1 MARSGG
7 GAASGVIWCEVER
20 DCTEPLK
27 GLLVW
32 QALLDGN
39 ATGPNAGKLL
49 YSSALADSRSY
60 SVCNAQSPFLH
71 FATMT
76 GLVAGQQYYYSI
88 DGGKECGVTPP
99 KLFTA
104 PKVVG
109 APAAQTYP
117 FTMLAYADM
126 GISNSEYTAAFIA
139 QKVSARCL
147 RFRDWAA
154 WLAWRAR
161 RAKASPHPP
170 LPAQRTPF
178 LLQVASESV
187 DVIVHAGDIS
197 CSSAGADRGGSAG
210 LGGAP
215 HPHLPTSTPSP
226 TPPVRRR

>member
-1 MARSGG
+1 MGVSWATSNATTPATY
-7 GAASGVIWCEVER
+7 AAYVIY
-20 DCTEPLK
+20 
-27 GLLVW
+27 
-32 QALLDGN
+32 GN
-39 ATGPNAGKLL
+39 ATGPNAGKLV
-49 YSSALADSRSY
+49 YTSKVADSRSY

-161 RAKASPHPP
+161 RAKASPHPHS
-170 LPAQRTPF
+170 LRTALLFSCRWPAS
-178 LLQVASESV
+178 LWM
-187 DVIVHAGDIS
+187 
-197 CSSAGADRGGSAG
+197 
-210 LGGAP
+210 
-215 HPHLPTSTPSP
+215 
-226 TPPVRRR
+226 